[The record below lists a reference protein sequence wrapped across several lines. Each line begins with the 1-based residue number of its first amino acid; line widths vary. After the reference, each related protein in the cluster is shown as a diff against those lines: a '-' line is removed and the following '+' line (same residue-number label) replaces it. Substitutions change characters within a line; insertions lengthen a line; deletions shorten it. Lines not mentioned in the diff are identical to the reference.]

1 MPKYINVDEIDYK
14 IICYP
19 HLDLYT
25 RTVSTE
31 ELDGVYALKT
41 DIDSMPPADVREVKH
56 GHWVLDDET
65 DGWRC
70 SECGHSTNERVLKWY
85 QNINENI
92 CNMCYQSTK
101 PCRGVTTLT
110 YRRL

>member
-14 IICYP
+14 VICYP

-41 DIDSMPPADVREVKH
+41 DIDAMPPADVEEVLRGKWIYRSYH
-56 GHWVLDDET
+56 PMMGHAFE
-65 DGWRC
+65 C
-70 SECGHSTNERVLKWY
+70 SVCKRW
-85 QNINENI
+85 
-92 CNMCYQSTK
+92 
-101 PCRGVTTLT
+101 TLT
-110 YRRL
+110 MFPKSVVEEYPYCHCGAKMESVEGLEED